1 MDVDAVVVTALGI
14 KRSEK
19 ALSYN
24 VQQVNS
30 EDIVANKDVN
40 FINSL
45 SGKVAGVT
53 INSSSAASAV
63 PRRSSC
69 AVRNRSRSLRTPS
82 T

>member
-53 INSSSAASAV
+53 INSSS
-63 PRRSSC
+63 C

>member
-53 INSSSAASAV
+53 RRPVASAAH
-63 PRRSSC
+63 RGSSC
-69 AVRNRSRSLRTPS
+69 VVRSRFRRLRTPS

>member
-30 EDIVANKDVN
+30 EDIVANK
-40 FINSL
+40 
-45 SGKVAGVT
+45 
-53 INSSSAASAV
+53 AV
-63 PRRSSC
+63 SYTHLTLPTK
-69 AVRNRSRSLRTPS
+69 A
-82 T
+82 

>member
-53 INSSSAASAV
+53 INSSAV

>member
-53 INSSSAASAV
+53 INSSSGGV
-63 PRRSSC
+63 GLVLGQC
-69 AVRNRSRSLRTPS
+69 IKMSLPNII
-82 T
+82 